1 MSYRDYYPA
10 GAADDPNAPYN
21 EVENPEVYCEAD
33 VMVVLTNTLEVCTND
48 YEAEYDPYE
57 GITRDFTYTNF
68 KEAYENGYH
77 SIPDLLKC
85 MADLIRE
92 YMPSDL
98 PRGRKEYIND
108 LLSEA
113 EGWEVEE
120 LNVEMA

>member
-77 SIPDLLKC
+77 SIPDLLKR

-92 YMPSDL
+92 YMPSDS